1 MELGIVWTS
10 FTSLQAFGVAMSG
23 RNNFAK
29 AAFVSSAIMVGLF
42 ASSTAALAEPSQ
54 QKIAQVFDA
63 QQVLE
68 MTEAYSSAQDESMED
83 ESEAAMLE
91 LAEALNADDVE
102 EIVLPV
108 ETVAVDAGIESVVIA
123 PIEEVKVPSAET
135 LGTFESIGSSEI
147 SIETKQRDLSTANAR
162 FALAAEDMPA
172 LQAALQSNNPLTQ
185 LYAADTLWTLT
196 GDRDLVLPT
205 LIEAAVAGDE
215 QAQAMAIGAI
225 AQMGEDALPAV
236 PVLNQ
241 LVKDARTRSIARDA
255 LTVVRSG
262 NPSSAALGIVAREA
276 QRRLLPAALRAIT
289 GLWR

>member
-1 MELGIVWTS
+1 
-10 FTSLQAFGVAMSG
+10 MSG
-23 RNNFAK
+23 RNNFAR
-29 AAFVSSAIMVGLF
+29 AAFVSSAIAIGLF
-42 ASSTAALAEPSQ
+42 SSSTSAL
-54 QKIAQVFDA
+54 AQVFDA
-63 QQVLE
+63 EQILE
-68 MTEAYSSAQDESMED
+68 MTEAHTSIQDESTED
-83 ESEAAMLE
+83 KSDAAMQE
-91 LAEALNADDVE
+91 LAEALNADGVE
-102 EIVLPV
+102 EIVLSV
-108 ETVAVDAGIESVVIA
+108 ETEAVDAVAEPVAVA
-123 PIEEVKVPSAET
+123 PIEEVKLPGAEA
-135 LGTFESIGSSEI
+135 LGTFESIGSSQL

-172 LQAALQSNNPLTQ
+172 LQAALQSDNPLTQ

-205 LIEAAVAGDE
+205 LMEAAVAGDE
-215 QAQAMAIGAI
+215 QAQAMAIEAI

-241 LVKDARTRSIARDA
+241 LVKDARTRGIARDA